1 MPNEVYERQIT
12 NDRWTRSCHVDKSC
26 DAYQSITGM
35 YMASSGTSGAVAEVP
50 QRFSGSKDDLLQLV
64 PILQVISKS
73 STKGKKLKIV
83 FPFAQM
89 PSFKIPVDLRI
100 L

>member
-1 MPNEVYERQIT
+1 
-12 NDRWTRSCHVDKSC
+12 
-26 DAYQSITGM
+26 M

-73 STKGKKLKIV
+73 SKKGKKLKIV